1 MKIICIG
8 RNYLEHIKELKNT
21 SPEEILFFLK
31 PETAIPIKG
40 QPFFLPDFSSNI
52 EHEIEIILKINKT
65 GKFIQEKFA
74 KNYFSEISI
83 GIDFTAR
90 DLQEKLK
97 KKGLPW
103 EPAKSFDGSAV
114 VGEFIPIID
123 LELKNIN
130 FSLYKNGKIV
140 QKGNTKYMMN
150 NFSKIISYV
159 SKFITL
165 KKGDLIFTG
174 TPSGVSTV
182 KKNDHLEG
190 FIENNSLFEIKVV

>member
-114 VGEFIPIID
+114 VGKFIPIID

-190 FIENNSLFEIKVV
+190 FIENKSLFEIKVV